1 MREKIVLLVP
11 VAFNDGTQ
19 IPQEVLDRIFQDIFV
34 LCGGYRI
41 AGKGPGAYRMH
52 DGSKQVEET
61 LEVWAALETSDVP
74 KLAELVKRFCVE
86 LGQECIWFERTGAT
100 VEFLGPDSPDGASNG

>member
-1 MREKIVLLVP
+1 MREKIILLVP
-11 VAFNDGTQ
+11 LLFNDRTE
-19 IPQEVLDRIFQDIFV
+19 IPQDVLDRILAV

-41 AGKGPGAYRMH
+41 AGRGSGAYRMR

-61 LEVWAALETSDVP
+61 LEVWAAIAPADIP
-74 KLAELVKRFCVE
+74 KLIALVKGFCSE

-100 VEFLGPDSPDGASNG
+100 VEFLGPDSPDGGSHG